1 MVIIQITD
9 LHIAALGTKAN
20 VVDTLSNFNQ
30 ILERVV
36 ADEQADLIVI
46 SGDICYQD
54 PVEDVYHHVKSMLD
68 SQPFDYKV
76 IGGNH
81 DDSKLI
87 SKIFTGE
94 ECAEYYYDYKEII
107 FLDTVLGSMSVKQ
120 WQWLEEK
127 LDNHQGTKVYIFMH
141 HPPRKSMVP
150 HIDDRYAFTQI
161 DEFNDLL
168 DKYSHLSFYIFT
180 GHYHVERSIQYKN
193 CNLFITPSC
202 FLQIADTSP
211 EFIVD
216 HYVPAYRRIVLD
228 DDLFLSTVKYLL

>member
-9 LHIAALGTKAN
+9 LHIAALGTHAN
-20 VVDTLSNFNQ
+20 GVDTLANFNQ
-30 ILERVV
+30 ILGRVE

-46 SGDICYQD
+46 SGDICFQD
-54 PVEDVYHHVKSMLD
+54 PVEEVYHHVKSMLD
-68 SQPFDYKV
+68 SKPFDYKV

-81 DDSKLI
+81 DDSKMI
-87 SKIFTGE
+87 SQIFTGTE
-94 ECAEYYYDYKEII
+94 SLEYFYEYKGMI
-107 FLDTVLGSMSVKQ
+107 FLDTVQGSMSTNQ
-120 WQWLEEK
+120 WQWLEHK
-127 LDNHQGTKVYIFMH
+127 LTSHQDSKVYIFMH

-168 DKYSHLSFYIFT
+168 DKFSHLSFYIFT
-180 GHYHVERSIQYKN
+180 GHYHVERSMQYKN
-193 CNLFITPSC
+193 CHLFITPSC

-216 HYVPAYRRIVLD
+216 HYVPAYRRIVIE